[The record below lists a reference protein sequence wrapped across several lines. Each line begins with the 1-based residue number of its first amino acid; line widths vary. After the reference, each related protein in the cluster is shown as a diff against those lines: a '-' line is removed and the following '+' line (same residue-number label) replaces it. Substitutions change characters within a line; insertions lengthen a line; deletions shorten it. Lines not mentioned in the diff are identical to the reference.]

1 VKIQDQTDAV
11 PSAEWKCREDEPVWN
26 AVRVHHIDWALAV
39 NAEKFSRGQHG
50 EASVLHDVGTDP
62 RSLMALDW
70 LAVELRAIELAV
82 SRIAVTLQGDDADV
96 PAGGDRGS
104 GGATNAWIL
113 IYIGV
118 HHER

>member
-1 VKIQDQTDAV
+1 VQVEDEADAV
-11 PSAEWKCREDEPVWN
+11 APAQWHCREDKPVRN
-26 AVRVHHIDWALAV
+26 AVRVHHIDSVLAV
-39 NAEKFSRGQHG
+39 NAEKFSRSQDG
-50 EASVLHDVGTDP
+50 EAAVLNDVGADP
-62 RSLMALDW
+62 RPLVPLYG
-70 LAVELRAIELAV
+70 LPVELGAVELT
-82 SRIAVTLQGDDADV
+82 SCRITVALQGDDADV